1 MNSRKYKIVTNCVLV
16 ASILIFYGICIF
28 LGENK
33 VESSQI
39 LKILYC
45 NFASVVIWLSFIT
58 NDIYEKKRED
68 EKTHQNK

>member
-33 VESSQI
+33 VESSQV

-58 NDIYEKKRED
+58 NDIYEKKIED

>member
-33 VESSQI
+33 VESSQV
-39 LKILYC
+39 LKILY
-45 NFASVVIWLSFIT
+45 ATL
-58 NDIYEKKRED
+58 
-68 EKTHQNK
+68 QAL